1 MSVVIEN
8 PQPPLEDKND
18 ETEEVELKLVAQDH
32 GDKEPIP
39 VEEIPADNSKLI
51 W

>member
-1 MSVVIEN
+1 MVLEN
-8 PQPPLEDKND
+8 PQPPSDENIE

-51 W
+51 E